1 MTDRKPGERKH
12 PGRAER
18 LAAAL
23 KANLKRRKAQAR
35 GRAAAGEEP
44 ADHRPATT
52 SSDAAPGRKGDRER

>member
-1 MTDRKPGERKH
+1 MTARKHGDRKH

-35 GRAAAGEEP
+35 GRAAAGEGGPDEP
-44 ADHRPATT
+44 LTDQAAEVRP
-52 SSDAAPGRKGDRER
+52 DAKDGRDR